1 MADKKMNWPDTRP
14 RGKTAALPVATR
26 TVSALINRIK
36 IMRTLWPLFIFP
48 FGWLRFCFVCCRA
61 GATDLGVFC
70 CCLQAVRHQLEMVFN
85 QWPTGGQRHSS
96 AFCASPLS
104 GATVSIAPHGL
115 YLAALQL
122 SARVGTS
129 LIEHLIC
136 RMLPGGQVH
145 AGGEALSDKGFA
157 QPED

>member
-1 MADKKMNWPDTRP
+1 
-14 RGKTAALPVATR
+14 
-26 TVSALINRIK
+26 
-36 IMRTLWPLFIFP
+36 
-48 FGWLRFCFVCCRA
+48 
-61 GATDLGVFC
+61 
-70 CCLQAVRHQLEMVFN
+70 MVFN

-104 GATVSIAPHGL
+104 GATVSIGPHGL